1 MFTFKGGE
9 EEGEI
14 ALFKGEEEEG
24 EIAFRK
30 KLCFIGRLF
39 KLFDETSRFVA
50 VLSLSS
56 LLWRP
61 TQLYLTVWMYYS
73 IFILKNERT
82 ECDPLQFGR
91 IFFEFF

>member
-1 MFTFKGGE
+1 MFTFKGEE

-24 EIAFRK
+24 KIAFRK

-56 LLWRP
+56 LL
-61 TQLYLTVWMYYS
+61 
-73 IFILKNERT
+73 
-82 ECDPLQFGR
+82 
-91 IFFEFF
+91 

>member
-1 MFTFKGGE
+1 MFTFKGE
-9 EEGEI
+9 EEEDEI
-14 ALFKGEEEEG
+14 ALFKGEEG

-56 LLWRP
+56 LL
-61 TQLYLTVWMYYS
+61 
-73 IFILKNERT
+73 
-82 ECDPLQFGR
+82 
-91 IFFEFF
+91 

>member
-1 MFTFKGGE
+1 MKFNLKIGVE
-9 EEGEI
+9 RV
-14 ALFKGEEEEG
+14 KGEEEEG

-56 LLWRP
+56 LL
-61 TQLYLTVWMYYS
+61 
-73 IFILKNERT
+73 
-82 ECDPLQFGR
+82 
-91 IFFEFF
+91 